1 MLSGLSFDLLWIP
14 GLNSGCT
21 GCVAPEGGVLLPD
34 MAAGSLGAMNV
45 SQAVSNTVSVSL
57 SYITI

>member
-1 MLSGLSFDLLWIP
+1 MDSRVELGLP
-14 GLNSGCT
+14 GLHGSTCT